1 MSTKLDEVLI
11 WLGYGPE
18 YYDLPL
24 GTDLV
29 IFHSLC
35 QLLQGHLTSF
45 PPDFIPPGYQ
55 NPAYK
60 PIDKGLPVKIFGL
73 TSLSVAVLVVVARL
87 GTQSLCVA
95 GGGIKVTR
103 RSDRF
108 GAWEGRTDSEWWK
121 PWKRYGLRFG
131 KVGWDDWVMV
141 IALVTTFS
149 LKAVGR

>member
-1 MSTKLDEVLI
+1 MSATLDLI
-11 WLGYGPE
+11 LAHFHHGPE

-29 IFHSLC
+29 LFQSLC
-35 QLLQGHLTSF
+35 QLLQGHLTI

-55 NPAYK
+55 TPAYK
-60 PIDKGLPVKIFGL
+60 PIDRGLSVKIFGL

-95 GGGIKVTR
+95 GGGIKVIR
-103 RSDRF
+103 RNNRF

-131 KVGWDDWVMV
+131 KLGWDDWVMV

-149 LKAVGR
+149 LKAVSR